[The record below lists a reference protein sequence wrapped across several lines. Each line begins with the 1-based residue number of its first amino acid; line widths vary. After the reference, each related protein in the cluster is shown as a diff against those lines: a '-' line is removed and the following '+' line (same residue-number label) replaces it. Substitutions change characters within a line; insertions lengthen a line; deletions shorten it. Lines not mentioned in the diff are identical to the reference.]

1 MIERFDRCDP
11 LKSFTINHRRFRSQS
26 FRYDVSINHYVSIHT
41 SGCMCTCGFLLRPKI
56 AGKNLSSQDLSS
68 STTVFT
74 PFPRNFDKIG
84 EVDMAQI
91 FRQFRESKISA
102 SILIEASSSSALQKA
117 QVVTEAKDAIADPP
131 VDTSLLVFIVE
142 SAIAEK
148 AAINVVSVNLSG

>member
-1 MIERFDRCDP
+1 
-11 LKSFTINHRRFRSQS
+11 
-26 FRYDVSINHYVSIHT
+26 
-41 SGCMCTCGFLLRPKI
+41 
-56 AGKNLSSQDLSS
+56 
-68 STTVFT
+68 
-74 PFPRNFDKIG
+74 
-84 EVDMAQI
+84 MAQI